1 MTVTFVCAGQYTF
14 GRQSTRE
21 PPPSS
26 GSQPHAPSTGTEV
39 STDSACS
46 AAARSATCPLN
57 WMRIGAATPD
67 RAAVADVD
75 RAADLLARRPRGER
89 ARERHRGAVDG
100 LRAAAPGVGDA
111 VGELVGARPG
121 LLVRRERARDRTLGP
136 GERDRVEG
144 AVDDAHPRGLRR
156 VGAGGAGGRGV
167 GEGGGL
173 LHRGRG
179 AADDR
184 RRAAR
189 GDRDG
194 DHAERA
200 EDDHRRDQQNPS
212 HRAHPPIPDV
222 SRGAAVAPRS
232 G

>member
-14 GRQSTRE
+14 GRQSTRD

-39 STDSACS
+39 VH
-46 AAARSATCPLN
+46 RKRLLGG
-57 WMRIGAATPD
+57 GAVGDVPVELDAD
-67 RAAVADVD
+67 RRGDAHRAPVTDVD
-75 RAADLLARRPRGER
+75 RAADLLARRPGGER

-111 VGELVGARPG
+111 VGELVGARPR
-121 LLVRRERARDRTLGP
+121 LLVRRERARDRAFGP
-136 GERDRVEG
+136 RERDRVEG

-156 VGAGGAGGRGV
+156 VGAGGVGRRGV

-173 LHRGRG
+173 LDRGRC

-189 GDRDG
+189 GDRDSG
-194 DHAERA
+194 HGERA

-212 HRAHPPIPDV
+212 HTSQFQTCRAGPW
-222 SRGAAVAPRS
+222 VAPRS